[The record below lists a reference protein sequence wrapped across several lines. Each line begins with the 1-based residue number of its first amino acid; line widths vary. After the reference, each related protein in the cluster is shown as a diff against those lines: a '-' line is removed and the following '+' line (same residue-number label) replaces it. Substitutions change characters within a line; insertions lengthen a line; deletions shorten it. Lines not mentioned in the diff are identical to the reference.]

1 MTPLAC
7 RYAIIQ
13 FTPFVETGEFANV
26 GVVLVCPKTG
36 YIDYK
41 IQRRRAKRIT
51 DFFHGIDRSH
61 YFSAIDATI
70 DELEYVKDLLSTHLE
85 HQTADRVRHLFS
97 SLVRPREAI
106 IKFSAE
112 RALLSQ
118 DPASALSSLYEH
130 YVEHSFATKE
140 YIEDRMN
147 EHLRT
152 ILNRLSLRSP
162 FKAEKLGNE
171 ELHAQFQFVQT
182 IDAKPIKLIKA
193 LNLSQ
198 KDALSIGDHGDGWIG
213 RMRRLERASKLDMP
227 EHKLFTVHLAPKE
240 DVARFEIGMEVV
252 RDLESLGIKV
262 ISDSTPTAVDEIT
275 QFAVN

>member
-26 GVVLVCPKTG
+26 GVVLACPKIG

-41 IQRRRAKRIT
+41 IQKRRSKRIT
-51 DFFHGIDRSH
+51 DFFQGIERAH
-61 YFSAIDATI
+61 YVSAVDATI
-70 DELEYVKDLLSTHLE
+70 DELEYVKSLLSFHLE
-85 HQTADRVRHLFS
+85 QQTADRVRHLFS
-97 SLVRPREAI
+97 SLIRPRETV

-118 DPASALSSLYEH
+118 DPGADLDRLYAH

-147 EHLRT
+147 ENLRT
-152 ILNRLSLRSP
+152 ILSQLPLISP

-182 IDAKPIKLIKA
+182 VDCKPKKLIKA

-198 KDALSIGDHGDGWIG
+198 RDALSIGDHGDGWIG
-213 RMRRLERASKLDMP
+213 RMRRLERAGNLHMP
-227 EHKLFTVHLAPKE
+227 EHKLFTVRLAPEE
-240 DVARFEIGMEVV
+240 DSARFEIGMEVV
-252 RDLESLGIKV
+252 RDLEALDIKV
-262 ISDSTPTAVDEIT
+262 INDSMPTAMEEIAH
-275 QFAVN
+275 FAIN